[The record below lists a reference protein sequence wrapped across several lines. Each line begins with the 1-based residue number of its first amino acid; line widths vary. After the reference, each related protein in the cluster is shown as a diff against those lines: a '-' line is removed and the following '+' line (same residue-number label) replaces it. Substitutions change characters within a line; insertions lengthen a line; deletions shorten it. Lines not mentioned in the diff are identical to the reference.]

1 MMALRASSAECISNW
16 DEASVGS
23 GDILS
28 VFGQTGGC
36 LGADVCFFAE
46 HDAYGFL
53 LILVCSRRSGR
64 KARGNRRCVSKSKL
78 FSGESEA
85 IRHN

>member
-28 VFGQTGGC
+28 AVCPIVRCTMGQMRQRARKTLCVFLRQIC
-36 LGADVCFFAE
+36 
-46 HDAYGFL
+46 
-53 LILVCSRRSGR
+53 
-64 KARGNRRCVSKSKL
+64 
-78 FSGESEA
+78 
-85 IRHN
+85 

>member
-36 LGADVCFFAE
+36 LGSGLMLLC
-46 HDAYGFL
+46 GFL
-53 LILVCSRRSGR
+53 SRHAYFRFWIFRGYIRS
-64 KARGNRRCVSKSKL
+64 
-78 FSGESEA
+78 
-85 IRHN
+85 

>member
-1 MMALRASSAECISNW
+1 MMALRASSAECMSNW

-36 LGADVCFFAE
+36 WGADLCFFA
-46 HDAYGFL
+46 AFFRGALTYGP
-53 LILVCSRRSGR
+53 G
-64 KARGNRRCVSKSKL
+64 
-78 FSGESEA
+78 FSGLYPS
-85 IRHN
+85 

>member
-36 LGADVCFFAE
+36 LGADLCFFA
-46 HDAYGFL
+46 AFFRGALTSGPGFRGY
-53 LILVCSRRSGR
+53 IRHRVRRSNFR
-64 KARGNRRCVSKSKL
+64 KDFLHQA
-78 FSGESEA
+78 
-85 IRHN
+85 